1 MGQPTKIRTVR
12 SGETTEIRML
22 ITHPMESGRRKDAS
36 GQLIP
41 AHFVESLTV
50 EVNGRLLVDA
60 RLNTA
65 IARNPVFAFRARNV
79 RPGDKITVRWRDNR
93 GDSRSDEAIVA

>member
-1 MGQPTKIRTVR
+1 MAQPTKIRTVR

-22 ITHPMESGRRKDAS
+22 ISHPMESGRRKDAA

-41 AHFVESLTV
+41 AHFVETLTV
-50 EVNGRLLVDA
+50 KVNGRVLVDA
-60 RLNTA
+60 QLNTA

-79 RPGDKITVRWRDNR
+79 RPGDRITVTWADNR
-93 GDSRSDEAIVA
+93 GDTRTDEAVVA

>member
-12 SGETTEIRML
+12 SGEVTEIRML
-22 ITHPMESGRRKDAS
+22 ITHPMESGRRKDAA

-41 AHFVESLTV
+41 AHFVDTLTV
-50 EVNGRLLVDA
+50 ALNGRLLVDA

-79 RPGDKITVRWRDNR
+79 RPGDRITVTWKDNL
-93 GDSRSDEAIVA
+93 GDSRTDEAVVA

>member
-12 SGETTEIRML
+12 SGEITEIRML
-22 ITHPMESGRRKDAS
+22 VTHPMESGRRKDAS
-36 GQLIP
+36 GQLMP

-50 EVNGRLLVDA
+50 SINNRLLVDA
-60 RLNTA
+60 QLNTA

-79 RPGDKITVRWRDNR
+79 RPGDRIVVSWKDNR
-93 GDSRSDEAIVA
+93 GDSRTDEAVVG